1 MSTTDAPRKRE
12 REQEYQN
19 RREHYKWLKSQGIC
33 PRCGIMPAAPNRVS
47 CISCLEYDAT
57 YRFVRSNTRAP
68 ATSDEKAEARMRAD
82 EFNRQQR
89 ERYARQKAAGLC
101 TVSGCTK
108 PMWNGHVRC
117 MEHFLANARSREESR
132 RKRSALEPVR
142 VPKPRPGNPH
152 PLPPGPNHPWRMA
165 NKLIA
170 NPLRRNRER
179 GETE

>member
-1 MSTTDAPRKRE
+1 MSTDDAPRKRE
-12 REQEYQN
+12 RGREYQN
-19 RREHYKWLKSQGIC
+19 RRERYKQLKAQGIC

-57 YRFVRSNTRAP
+57 YHFVRSSTRAP
-68 ATSDEKAEARMRAD
+68 VAPNEETEARARAD

-101 TVSGCTK
+101 TMSGCTK
-108 PMWNGHVRC
+108 PAWNGHVRC
-117 MEHFLANARSREESR
+117 MEHFLANARSRKEIR
-132 RKRSALEPVR
+132 RKRAALEPVR

-152 PLPPGPNHPWRMA
+152 PLPPTPNHPWRTA

-170 NPLRRNRER
+170 NPSRRKRE
-179 GETE
+179 ETK